1 MQVDHHFLRGGKVLI
16 LLLEE
21 SEHHLRTLR
30 RGRKRER
37 PMSPHQT
44 EMLLLPLIQSFW
56 VLSPYKRTA
65 KSVNGSHAVSSENN
79 CTEPTTEAHAFARS
93 SGNRTR
99 QGADTVINSKPQQI
113 LIPGHNV
120 IKTRLE
126 SALDNPI
133 VSIRYDLPCLGNFTR
148 RSFEFADQYICHFL
162 NNLFRNLQ
170 INLARNSEI

>member
-65 KSVNGSHAVSSENN
+65 KSPKQAIIELERHRDSSHNRPKIRMARIQKVI
-79 CTEPTTEAHAFARS
+79 AFAKHHDQAYPKDSSPRS
-93 SGNRTR
+93 LKPPIAQNVRR
-99 QGADTVINSKPQQI
+99 LISKHGPK
-113 LIPGHNV
+113 LV
-120 IKTRLE
+120 
-126 SALDNPI
+126 
-133 VSIRYDLPCLGNFTR
+133 VC
-148 RSFEFADQYICHFL
+148 
-162 NNLFRNLQ
+162 
-170 INLARNSEI
+170 